1 MIVLEARGLVKDFG
15 KFRAVD
21 DVSFTLRRGKMT
33 ALVGQSGSGKST
45 VAQLLAGLQPPT
57 AGEIRLDDARVRT
70 HRRRDFRRYTGD
82 VQMVLQDPFASL
94 NPAHTVRY
102 HLTRALRNHGFPAG
116 GEVERLLET
125 VRLAPR
131 LASRFPHE
139 LSGGERQRVSLARA
153 LAARPRVLLADEPV
167 SMLDVTIR
175 LGILKLIDQLR
186 EENDL
191 AVLYIT
197 HDLVTARQF
206 TSDLMV
212 MHEGKIVERGDSRS
226 VIDDP
231 QHPYTRELLTAI
243 PQPGRQT

>member
-1 MIVLEARGLVKDFG
+1 MTVLEARGLVMDFG
-15 KFRAVD
+15 RFRAVD
-21 DVSFTLRRGKMT
+21 DVSFALQPGKMT

-45 VAQLLAGLQPPT
+45 VAQLLAGLQTPT
-57 AGEIRLDDARVRT
+57 AGEILLDGTPARVR
-70 HRRRDFRRYTGD
+70 RRRDFRRYTGD

-102 HLTRALRNHGFPAG
+102 HLTRALRNHGFSPD

-125 VRLAPR
+125 VRLAAK
-131 LASRFPHE
+131 LANRFPHE

-175 LGILKLIDQLR
+175 LGVLTLIDQLR
-186 EENDL
+186 EENNL

-197 HDLVTARQF
+197 HDLATARQF
-206 TSDLMV
+206 TSELMV
-212 MHEGKIVERGDSRS
+212 MHKGKIVERGDSSS
-226 VIDDP
+226 VIDKP
-231 QHPYTRELLTAI
+231 QHPYTRDLLAAI
-243 PQPGRQT
+243 PHPSRR